1 MNLQIRFIAFSAA
14 LVIAAQASAQ
24 SENFPAKPVRF
35 IVPYAAGGNGDVV
48 SRILGAKLAP
58 AMGQQFVIENRGG
71 AGGNIGAELAARA
84 APDGYTIMLGTNT
97 HAINMSLYSKPGYDL
112 VRDFAPISLVS
123 AAPMVLMVHPS
134 LPVKSV
140 RELVALA
147 ESQPGKL
154 NYGSGGSGS
163 SPHILMELLKTQ
175 AGIDLVHVP
184 YKGVAQ
190 SMTDLMAGNIQ
201 IMFNATSTALDHIK
215 TKRVKGLAISSAKR
229 SALAPDM
236 PTVAESGVPGF
247 EAMIWQGVLAP
258 AGSPAALIERLNREV
273 GNALASAEVIKQFR
287 AAGVVPMGST
297 PGEFQS
303 YIKSEIAKWAKVVK
317 ASGAKVD

>member
-147 ESQPGKL
+147 KSQPGKL

-190 SMTDLMAGNIQ
+190 SMADLMAGNIQ

-236 PTVAESGVPGF
+236 PTVAESGVP
-247 EAMIWQGVLAP
+247 
-258 AGSPAALIERLNREV
+258 
-273 GNALASAEVIKQFR
+273 
-287 AAGVVPMGST
+287 
-297 PGEFQS
+297 
-303 YIKSEIAKWAKVVK
+303 
-317 ASGAKVD
+317 